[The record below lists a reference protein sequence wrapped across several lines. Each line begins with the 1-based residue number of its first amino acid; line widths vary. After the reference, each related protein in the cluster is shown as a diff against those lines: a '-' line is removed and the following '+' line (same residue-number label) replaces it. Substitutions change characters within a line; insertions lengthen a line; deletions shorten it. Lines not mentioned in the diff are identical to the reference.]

1 MKKVTKLRT
10 CDWGLLFLTIAI
22 LVSGVQLEV
31 THCNGLVFVLIHI
44 VVGLLFMFMA
54 TYHIYLHFG
63 YSNWFAKFRRQRS
76 QVTRIL
82 WWVSLISLITGLV
95 AMIHWTITFAHAPI
109 GGFHGKLGFLMI
121 ILSVGH
127 ICKRAKFFERKN

>member
-54 TYHIYLHFG
+54 TYHIYLYICISDIVIG
-63 YSNWFAKFRRQRS
+63 
-76 QVTRIL
+76 
-82 WWVSLISLITGLV
+82 SLSSVGRGVKSL
-95 AMIHWTITFAHAPI
+95 AFF
-109 GGFHGKLGFLMI
+109 GGF
-121 ILSVGH
+121 
-127 ICKRAKFFERKN
+127 R